1 MQIYTLIRRQLQPPL
16 SSPLGG
22 GAGGPIKD
30 KNMLVLSRKI
40 GEQIVVDDKIVITL
54 VEIKGD
60 KRILI
65 GIDAPDNI
73 IIRRKELYD
82 RDQPQE

>member
-1 MQIYTLIRRQLQPPL
+1 MLI
-16 SSPLGG
+16 
-22 GAGGPIKD
+22 
-30 KNMLVLSRKI
+30 LSRKI